1 MKLMN
6 VLFVF
11 LLSVVVL
18 TGCNKLA
25 DSNEVMG
32 EVIDFNEQGMQIEKA
47 DRWEDEEGTYTS
59 TGSDNE
65 IMDIFFSEETIF
77 EIHEITILDG
87 KEVVDVSNGD
97 LNDLSM
103 PDSSVTIF
111 GKRQN
116 GEFVAK
122 KVEIWTLTN

>member
-32 EVIDFNEQGMQIEKA
+32 KVIDFNKQGMQIEKA
-47 DRWEDEEGTYTS
+47 DRWEDEEGMYTV

-65 IMDIFFSEETIF
+65 MMDIFFSEDTIF
-77 EIHEITILDG
+77 EIHEITYLDG

-97 LNDLSM
+97 LNDLM
-103 PDSSVTIF
+103 PNSNVTIL
-111 GKRQN
+111 GERRN